1 MFLPY
6 NEMEYLKGMASLSE
20 KNPTTRQRITAIA
33 HEKLYVNSNHLVANL
48 PKKSILTQ
56 LLVIIL

>member
-33 HEKLYVNSNHLVANL
+33 HENFM
-48 PKKSILTQ
+48 SIP
-56 LLVIIL
+56 II